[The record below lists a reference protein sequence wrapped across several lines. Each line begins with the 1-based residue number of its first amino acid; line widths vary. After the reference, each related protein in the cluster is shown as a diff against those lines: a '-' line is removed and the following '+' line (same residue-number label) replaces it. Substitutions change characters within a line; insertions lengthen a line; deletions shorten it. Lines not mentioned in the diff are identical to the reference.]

1 MDMLYTHQVH
11 MGYYHNES
19 QVGIQ
24 HTLFLLV
31 HRWSSTE
38 CTLWLP
44 RWVRMCPQHTDV
56 VATHSDSPLTY
67 VWNMTSQPH
76 RGAMQDQVASVPD
89 LM

>member
-1 MDMLYTHQVH
+1 MKRIVH
-11 MGYYHNES
+11 PGEVNK
-19 QVGIQ
+19 I
-24 HTLFLLV
+24 
-31 HRWSSTE
+31 
-38 CTLWLP
+38 
-44 RWVRMCPQHTDV
+44 RMCPQHTDV

>member
-1 MDMLYTHQVH
+1 LLSAIVNMPHPRTANYRGIGRFSESHRSSHINIMKRIVH
-11 MGYYHNES
+11 PGEVNK
-19 QVGIQ
+19 I
-24 HTLFLLV
+24 
-31 HRWSSTE
+31 RI
-38 CTLWLP
+38 
-44 RWVRMCPQHTDV
+44 CPQYTDV